1 MSYHG
6 LLEVSENSFY
16 GLLNEYTGF
25 EIKQVEESY
34 PASIQPK
41 SDLFKDNG
49 ISSQV
54 ANLGVGVIA
63 RRLELQDGLS
73 WDIDIVKSKNP

>member
-1 MSYHG
+1 M
-6 LLEVSENSFY
+6 
-16 GLLNEYTGF
+16 LNEYTGF
-25 EIKQVEESY
+25 EIKQVGESY

-41 SDLFKDNG
+41 SDSFKDNG

-63 RRLELQDGLS
+63 EKIGNFRDGLS
-73 WDIDIVKSKNP
+73 WDIDIGKIKKIPKQDH